1 MTLYFSDAIVN
12 NKGVIHMSEAT
23 NCVFCKIISG
33 QIPSQKVY
41 EDEDFI
47 VIKDINPV
55 APVHLL
61 AVYKKHVPTV
71 GDLSVEDS
79 KNMWK
84 LFEIVKKITKEQ
96 GIESY
101 RIVQN
106 NGKDAG
112 QEVDHIHF
120 HIIAGRKLGH
130 LG

>member
-1 MTLYFSDAIVN
+1 
-12 NKGVIHMSEAT
+12 MSEAT

-47 VIKDINPV
+47 ATKRHKPSCTGTLTCSLQE
-55 APVHLL
+55 ART
-61 AVYKKHVPTV
+61 YRWRFERRRFKT
-71 GDLSVEDS
+71 
-79 KNMWK
+79 WK